1 MTTAIIPHE
10 TAREPTSSDIAVLDL
25 LRRSGPLK
33 VSQVAT
39 ATGVTA
45 TAVRGRLKRLMA
57 QRLID
62 RVLVR
67 GGRGRPSHGYA
78 LTEKGRRK
86 TGSNFADLAI
96 ALWSEVR
103 GIDDLE
109 VRRGL
114 LGRLARR
121 LAIVYAERV
130 DGTTMAERME
140 SIKGIL
146 ADRQVAFEVDQTGDL
161 PILKAAECP
170 YPELAEQDRTVCAME
185 KMLFSELLG
194 QNLHL
199 ADCRLDGD
207 SCCTFETN

>member
-1 MTTAIIPHE
+1 MATTMTSNE
-10 TAREPTSSDIAVLDL
+10 TDRVSTSSDVGVLDL
-25 LRRSGPLK
+25 LRTNGPMK
-33 VSQVAT
+33 VAQIGT

-45 TAVRGRLKRLMA
+45 TAVRQRLKRLMS
-57 QRLID
+57 QNLVE

-67 GGRGRPSHGYA
+67 GGRGRPSHGYE

-103 GIDDLE
+103 AIDDAE

-114 LGRLARR
+114 LQRLAGRLAN
-121 LAIVYAERV
+121 VYADRV
-130 DGTTMAERME
+130 EGTTLAERME
-140 SIKGIL
+140 SIKEIF
-146 ADRQVAFEVDQTGDL
+146 ADRQVAFTVDKSGDL
-161 PILKAAECP
+161 PILTAVECP

-194 QNLHL
+194 QNMRLTE
-199 ADCRLDGD
+199 CRLDGA